1 MPVLRGRP
9 SRWRGIH
16 HLVTSRK
23 PDDLPQFDEAVIEM
37 FCAAKQ
43 VAPSVSPM
51 ASDPGGAFAL
61 GHRAA
66 SWRLCRA
73 KSMRGRILAPEP
85 PSPWPRWGPSGPPT
99 AEYSIQTRNPAPAK
113 QYFAGERRP
122 RSRDLKQRPLYPP
135 ALTWSGGD
143 AAGRDP
149 SAWRGPT
156 APLRRLEP
164 PSDNRRAAPISRG
177 IARATCCIACAN
189 VASAT

>member
-73 KSMRGRILAPEP
+73 KSMRGRILAAEP
-85 PSPWPRWGPSGPPT
+85 PSPWPRFGTIWYPHPLG
-99 AEYSIQTRNPAPAK
+99 IQFKPATQPRRNNISRA
-113 QYFAGERRP
+113 
-122 RSRDLKQRPLYPP
+122 SDDRDL
-135 ALTWSGGD
+135 
-143 AAGRDP
+143 
-149 SAWRGPT
+149 
-156 APLRRLEP
+156 E
-164 PSDNRRAAPISRG
+164 I
-177 IARATCCIACAN
+177 
-189 VASAT
+189 